1 MTVKLIKYIFKRIV
15 HQLQFMRM
23 KMSLWMEILR
33 ENQNV
38 WTDVN
43 IEQFIFD

>member
-1 MTVKLIKYIFKRIV
+1 
-15 HQLQFMRM
+15 MRM